1 MSSSS
6 IQERLVAG
14 SKGYRKQEIS
24 QYTCAISCSMQLL
37 RGVGGSHIEAR

>member
-1 MSSSS
+1 MASSS

-24 QYTCAISCSMQLL
+24 LYTCEIYGSMQLL
-37 RGVGGSHIEAR
+37 CGVEGSQVEAR